1 MIFAS
6 ARVRRATP
14 APRRSRFTVGARL
27 LRDGNLVANGGTAD
41 IARSRQ
47 SVTPDPIRKLADC
60 DASRLED
67 DIPAAWYCYQFASGP
82 SRLNCRGRSA
92 PLLKFGTSFRREGK
106 PRGCRGPLSKFGIEK
121 DVERRNLAIANND
134 EIQSGVVWGLAFR
147 A

>member
-67 DIPAAWYCYQFASGP
+67 DIPAAWYCYQSAKRPFLPELPGQK
-82 SRLNCRGRSA
+82 RS
-92 PLLKFGTSFRREGK
+92 PPE
-106 PRGCRGPLSKFGIEK
+106 
-121 DVERRNLAIANND
+121 VRNF
-134 EIQSGVVWGLAFR
+134 V
-147 A
+147 